1 MQLVS
6 KAGKAHIRGVCCE
19 EIAER
24 YGTPFYLYDLG
35 VLRDRIR
42 RVKGA
47 IGEETELFYAVK
59 ANSNLEILKAIRDD
73 VDGLDISSTGEM
85 KQGILAGYDPGRM
98 SFAGPGKTVEELA
111 EAVERGVGVVSV
123 ESLREIKDLRRTAQ
137 RKGRRAQIALRVNP
151 ARLVKEFAI
160 KMGGKPGPFG
170 IDEEDLGGAVRYAM
184 RNEES
189 LELLG
194 IHVYAGTQCMSA
206 EALARNVDDV
216 LGIADRLRSAFGIAC
231 RWVNLGGG
239 FGVSYYQEGKEL
251 DLGFVG
257 HHIRQAVE
265 QRRVAGNEQRRF
277 VLELGRYLVSEAGM
291 YVTRVVSVKQ
301 SRGERYFVL
310 DGGMHHHLAASGNF
324 GSMIRKNYV
333 VRNLSNTERRKA
345 VCHLVGPLCTPLD
358 LMGRS
363 VTVESPRLGELLG
376 FMNSGSYGFTASP
389 LFFLGHETPV
399 ELMIEE
405 DSGTRV
411 IRGRRTLTDLN

>member
-6 KAGKAHIRGVCCE
+6 RGGKAHIREVCCE
-19 EIAER
+19 AIAEK

-35 VLRDRIR
+35 VLRDRIH
-42 RVKGA
+42 RVKA
-47 IGEETELFYAVK
+47 EIGEKTELFYAVK
-59 ANSNLEILKAIRDD
+59 ANSNLEILKAIKDD
-73 VDGLDISSTGEM
+73 LDGLDISSIGEM
-85 KQGILAGYDPGRM
+85 KQAILAGYDPSQM
-98 SFAGPGKTVEELA
+98 SFAGPGKRVEELA
-111 EAVERGVGVVSV
+111 EAVKTGLGVISV

-137 RKGRRAQIALRVNP
+137 REGRPARIALRINP
-151 ARLVKEFAI
+151 ERLVKEFAI
-160 KMGGKPGPFG
+160 KMGGKPGQFG
-170 IDEEDLGGAVRYAM
+170 IDEEDMGRAIRYAG
-184 RNEES
+184 RNEQY

-206 EALARNVDDV
+206 EALVHNVDYV
-216 LGIADRLRSAFGIAC
+216 LEIAERMRREYGIAC
-231 RWVNLGGG
+231 GWVNLGGG

-251 DLGFVG
+251 DLRFVG

-265 QRRVAGNEQRRF
+265 QQHLRGKEQQRF

-291 YVTRVVSVKQ
+291 YVTRVVSVKR

-333 VRNLSNTERRKA
+333 VKNLSNTERRRA

-358 LMGRS
+358 LMGKG
-363 VTVESPRLGELLG
+363 VTVESPRLGEILG

-389 LFFLGHETPV
+389 LFFLGHETPL
-399 ELMIEE
+399 ELMID
-405 DSGTRV
+405 DSGIRV
-411 IRGRRTLTDLN
+411 IRERWTLTDLN